1 MVASAWDRRPWR
13 HSLSWINGPLTRD
26 MHELSIA
33 LSIIEL
39 AQEESERRGV
49 QVSAVH
55 LKLGALSGVVKE
67 ALLGS
72 FEMAC
77 EDTSLKG
84 ARLVVEEL
92 PVLIFC
98 TACGAQRPISS
109 IQLFCCADC
118 GTPSGD
124 VVQGKELE
132 VVALE
137 IEEWDRSPV

>member
-1 MVASAWDRRPWR
+1 
-13 HSLSWINGPLTRD
+13 

-33 LSIIEL
+33 MSIIEL

-77 EDTSLKG
+77 EDTPLNGVK
-84 ARLVVEEL
+84 LVIEEL

-98 TACGAQRPISS
+98 KTCKSQRPISS
-109 IQLFCCADC
+109 VQLFCCVEC
-118 GTPSGD
+118 GTPSTE

>member
-1 MVASAWDRRPWR
+1 
-13 HSLSWINGPLTRD
+13 

-33 LSIIEL
+33 MSIIEL

-77 EDTSLKG
+77 EDTPLNG
-84 ARLVVEEL
+84 AKLVIEEL

-98 TACGAQRPISS
+98 SKCEAQRPISS
-109 IQLFCCADC
+109 VQLFCCAEC
-118 GTPSGD
+118 GTPSAE

-137 IEEWDRSPV
+137 IEEWDHCPV

>member
-1 MVASAWDRRPWR
+1 
-13 HSLSWINGPLTRD
+13 

-33 LSIIEL
+33 MSIIEL
-39 AQEESERRGV
+39 AEEEAERQGGA
-49 QVSAVH
+49 QVVAVH
-55 LKLGALSGVVKE
+55 LKLGALSGVVKD
-67 ALLGS
+67 ALQGA

-84 ARLVVEEL
+84 ARLIIEDV

-98 TACGAQRPISS
+98 AKCQVRRSLSS
-109 IQLFCCADC
+109 VQLFCCEEC
-118 GTPSGD
+118 GTPSAD

-137 IEEWDRSPV
+137 IEEWDHSPA

>member
-1 MVASAWDRRPWR
+1 M
-13 HSLSWINGPLTRD
+13 NGPLTGD

-33 LSIIEL
+33 MSIIEL
-39 AQEESERRGV
+39 AQEESERRRV

-84 ARLVVEEL
+84 ARLVIEEL

-98 TACGAQRPISS
+98 PACGAQRPISS

>member
-1 MVASAWDRRPWR
+1 
-13 HSLSWINGPLTRD
+13 

-33 LSIIEL
+33 MSIIEL

-67 ALLGS
+67 ALQGS

-77 EDTSLKG
+77 EDTPLNGIK
-84 ARLVVEEL
+84 LVIEEL
-92 PVLIFC
+92 PVLVFC
-98 TACGAQRPISS
+98 KICKARRPISS
-109 IQLFCCADC
+109 VQLFCCAEC
-118 GTPSGD
+118 GTPSAD

-137 IEEWDRSPV
+137 IEEWDHSPV